1 MRGGEVRRSLELL
14 AGAGVAAAA
23 TLAYVIWVGRTLG
36 PAAYGEF
43 STALAIVYF
52 FAIVL
57 SPLSPAIARVAARVT
72 ASGRE
77 STVASFRRMVQRRL
91 VVASAVVLP
100 LLLLGSIPV
109 ARALRFES
117 AYPVALAFTAAIAF
131 SVLGVDRG
139 FLQGLFR
146 FRSYNANILVE
157 AGIRL
162 GLAVALL
169 QVFPSAVAAL
179 AAYVAA
185 LVAAETLAGAELEM
199 RLPKGEPASP
209 AVLKEVRR
217 LLGPM
222 SVLMFAAA
230 VYQNLDM
237 MTVKRWFDPIDA
249 GMYGA
254 SLALAK
260 MFGVVFT
267 PLWVLIGPILSRDSV
282 AGRPLRGTAL
292 RVAAVYVA
300 LCAVALLA
308 LFFRGG
314 EIVAIL
320 FGGAFVPGAWL
331 AFHLGLVSTMMHTS
345 LLLCQ
350 VFVTTEEFGFLG
362 YFVAAAAVQVLGLLF
377 FHGSLV
383 EILAVLYAAQAVL
396 LLPILLKTALAARG
410 A

>member
-1 MRGGEVRRSLELL
+1 MRRSLELL
-14 AGAGVAAAA
+14 TGAGFAAAA
-23 TLAYVIWVGRTLG
+23 TLAYVIWVGRVLG

-57 SPLSPAIARVAARVT
+57 SPLGPAIARVAARMS
-72 ASGRE
+72 ASGLE
-77 STVASFRRMVQRRL
+77 GAVASFRRTVLRRL
-91 VVASAVVLP
+91 GFASAVVLP
-100 LLLLGSIPV
+100 LLLLGSIPA

-117 AYPVALAFTAAIAF
+117 ASPVALACAAAIAF
-131 SVLGVDRG
+131 SLLNADRG
-139 FLQGLFR
+139 FLQGLFL
-146 FRSYNANILVE
+146 FRSYNVNIVID

-169 QVFPSAVAAL
+169 KVFPSAAAAL
-179 AAYVAA
+179 TA
-185 LVAAETLAGAELEM
+185 LVVALIAAEVLAGTELEV
-199 RLPKGEPASP
+199 RLPKGERATP
-209 AVLKEVRR
+209 AVWNEARR

-222 SVLMFAAA
+222 SVLMLAAA

-237 MTVKRWFDPIDA
+237 LAVKRWFEPIEA
-249 GMYGA
+249 GRYGA
-254 SLALAK
+254 SLALAR
-260 MFGVVFT
+260 MFGVIFT

-282 AGRPLRGTAL
+282 TGRPLRGTAV
-292 RVAAVYVA
+292 RVAAGYVA

-308 LFFRGG
+308 LFFWGG

-320 FGGAFVPGAWL
+320 FGDAFVPGAWL

-362 YFVAAAAVQVLGLLF
+362 YFVVAAVVQILGLLL

-383 EILAVLYAAQAVL
+383 EILTVLYAAQAVL
-396 LLPILLKTALAARG
+396 LLPIVVKTAFAGRG
-410 A
+410 S